1 MAVSQALSPQL
12 IDGTLNM
19 DVADAAWTIAEEAG
33 VAHAVDMPIM
43 LPRTTESADIKT
55 QFFLEVALKFILFTP
70 NLMER

>member
-1 MAVSQALSPQL
+1 
-12 IDGTLNM
+12 M
-19 DVADAAWTIAEEAG
+19 DVADAAWTTTEEAG

-70 NLMER
+70 